1 MLRLTV
7 STTST
12 NASFFLYLTSPLRQL
27 VEPVACVVILE
38 DSSYNHMGLS
48 TMLVVIDVD
57 LTAAMFDDTILSVVI
72 YVFRVSVSLF

>member
-1 MLRLTV
+1 M
-7 STTST
+7 
-12 NASFFLYLTSPLRQL
+12 
-27 VEPVACVVILE
+27 E